1 MQSVIDEK
9 AVLQQRLEDAGTA
22 LDRSQAEAASAVQ
35 AQAAASAALAQVQ
48 AELEAAAR
56 DKAAAQAALSA
67 LQEEQ
72 GRTSASLTA
81 LQQEKGRVDA
91 ALGRLQRE
99 LAATR
104 EERASAVAAL
114 AGASM
119 LMPSHG
125 WQGLCVRWGCNAVVH
140 PRSVELTFLLAC
152 VDPVV
157 GRCRSNHLLVL
168 LRPPPHTPPG
178 SCHPAPQRWRGSVA
192 RVRRPNRQRHS
203 PRPCATTRSGVR
215 APGQQRERGLWSQ
228 GRRQVGFGGRTLST
242 ACAG

>member
-1 MQSVIDEK
+1 MPPLLLPHPRLSTRVLLSFTACPRPRLMQSVIDEK

-35 AQAAASAALAQVQ
+35 AQAAASATLAQVQ

-56 DKAAAQAALSA
+56 EKAAAQAALSA

-104 EERASAVAAL
+104 EERA
-114 AGASM
+114 GASVS
-119 LMPSHG
+119 MPMHG
-125 WQGLCVRWGCNAVVH
+125 WQGLCARWGGNAAVH

-157 GRCRSNHLLVL
+157 GRCRCNFLVVL
-168 LRPPPHTPPG
+168 LRPPPHTPRQRPPRP
-178 SCHPAPQRWRGSVA
+178 PAVA
-192 RVRRPNRQRHS
+192 RQRRPSLVPQ
-203 PRPCATTRSGVR
+203 PA
-215 APGQQRERGLWSQ
+215 ASQ
-228 GRRQVGFGGRTLST
+228 PPALCDN
-242 ACAG
+242 A